1 MSGLLLCSCLLA
13 VLSEDSMLHCA
24 VRKSQ
29 GITGAGKSS
38 TANTMM
44 KLRPENNS
52 MHTSLSQARSMGG
65 QLEASRE
72 GTKYTRELFQKKSQ
86 LDNGERRLNKN
97 FPVSSV
103 SQYMP
108 LPISGLSSHGAAS
121 AASFQAYMY
130 VSSHSLRRTCT
141 GSD

>member
-1 MSGLLLCSCLLA
+1 
-13 VLSEDSMLHCA
+13 MLHCA

-52 MHTSLSQARSMGG
+52 MHTSLSQARSMGA

-103 SQYMP
+103 SQYAAP
-108 LPISGLSSHGAAS
+108 RFRSIVARRGACS
-121 AASFQAYMY
+121 LIQAY
-130 VSSHSLRRTCT
+130 VSSH
-141 GSD
+141 

>member
-1 MSGLLLCSCLLA
+1 MLSIDSRLC
-13 VLSEDSMLHCA
+13 CA

-52 MHTSLSQARSMGG
+52 MHTSLSQARSMGA

-97 FPVSSV
+97 FPVSGVRPYAVASCSSIV
-103 SQYMP
+103 ARRSICNLILVIRFFP
-108 LPISGLSSHGAAS
+108 LIAPD
-121 AASFQAYMY
+121 
-130 VSSHSLRRTCT
+130 VPRV
-141 GSD
+141 